1 LGTPSKRGRPCRRQP
16 VGLEHRLQGWGTPY
30 TPLPPGWWVV
40 GAVHRCPQVSG
51 GQAAPNSAGEV
62 QQVQWHPTAPARR
75 VPQRRQRSALEE
87 GTERGAVDQ
96 PPDGI
101 ENRQVPSSRGKKAG
115 KVGTVG
121 RGPRGPRAR
130 SFDGTARL
138 RETAST
144 DLQALAAE
152 HTHEAPQGGQEGA
165 YLSKE
170 GARCLFGLLHVQE
183 GAPVEG
189 GHSHLTL
196 MT

>member
-1 LGTPSKRGRPCRRQP
+1 MVCVWKGLPGRQGE
-16 VGLEHRLQGWGTPY
+16 GLERGTGDHWG
-30 TPLPPGWWVV
+30 
-40 GAVHRCPQVSG
+40 SG
-51 GQAAPNSAGEV
+51 TGLAAS
-62 QQVQWHPTAPARR
+62 
-75 VPQRRQRSALEE
+75 
-87 GTERGAVDQ
+87 
-96 PPDGI
+96 
-101 ENRQVPSSRGKKAG
+101 QVPSSRGKKAG

-165 YLSKE
+165 YLSRE